1 LLAVL
6 FCCPKHHIRMTEGS
20 NISSGD
26 SRNNVSLKALNRHHR
41 LYQSSV
47 CFFVTLSGLTDGASC
62 HNI

>member
-1 LLAVL
+1 
-6 FCCPKHHIRMTEGS
+6 MTRGS

-26 SRNNVSLKALNRHHR
+26 SRNDVSLKALNRHHR

-47 CFFVTLSGLTDGASC
+47 FFFVTLSGLTDGASC